1 VLARDGARPA
11 DESAAEELYVRTFA
25 AAAVDVNGI
34 AGGEAELQ
42 KTVLPVEASANVSI
56 RLAPGQDAD
65 AIADS
70 FERLLADAAPAGA
83 DVTVE
88 RWTVNPPGLVPPDA
102 PAVRLALDAFE
113 RVLGK
118 RPLLLRTGG
127 TLPIVPAL
135 SARGIP
141 AIVTGFAEPGHNIH
155 APNERLRAAV
165 VETGV
170 AAAQETLRALAA
182 LAPATLH

>member
-1 VLARDGARPA
+1 
-11 DESAAEELYVRTFA
+11 
-25 AAAVDVNGI
+25 
-34 AGGEAELQ
+34 
-42 KTVLPVEASANVSI
+42 
-56 RLAPGQDAD
+56 
-65 AIADS
+65 
-70 FERLLADAAPAGA
+70 
-83 DVTVE
+83 VTIE

-102 PAVRLALDAFE
+102 PASRLALGAFE
-113 RVLGK
+113 RVLGE

-135 SARGIP
+135 SDRGIP

-170 AAAQETLRALAA
+170 AAAQEALRALAA
-182 LAPATLH
+182 LARNPPLDIEPS